1 MVPFVFNFTTL
12 GYVPLNPGFDQTT
25 SSPQSK
31 HRRASTLQDLKERIP
46 MRWPFT
52 TQPESLC
59 VVKGKFL
66 LVGRSGE
73 AIQLGHATQV
83 KGVSEGNPL
92 NFELLFLDVFK
103 ACLAHDQHVPQ
114 SFTADLQPDQ
124 TRLLSDLTNLE
135 SNKLSSSENPPSPK
149 DTSTDTET

>member
-1 MVPFVFNFTTL
+1 M
-12 GYVPLNPGFDQTT
+12 
-25 SSPQSK
+25 
-31 HRRASTLQDLKERIP
+31 
-46 MRWPFT
+46 
-52 TQPESLC
+52 
-59 VVKGKFL
+59 
-66 LVGRSGE
+66 GRSGE